1 MDGNSEQ
8 LQVINLKQL
17 PIIEERLRDV
27 KAKIEQRTSAVMALA
42 VTEETRT
49 DVKKIRTEVRKEW
62 EGYEAQRMAVKKAI
76 MTPYEQF
83 EAVYKECVSN
93 PYKAA
98 DEALG
103 KKIADVEVGI
113 KQQKEDDVRAFFN
126 ELTSGFGL
134 DWLKFEQ
141 MNLKVTLTCTP
152 KAMKT
157 AITQSV
163 TKIVRD
169 CAALEENPDRDEIM
183 VEYQKSLDLGSA
195 CQIVQQRHKQLEAQR
210 RAAEERRA
218 RQQAQQE
225 AEAKAKAAIEA
236 EAAKRAVEQPAPPHE
251 VATPPQAESPAQ
263 APAAAPAPAAA
274 RAEKKYLAKFAVTG
288 TLPQLK
294 ALKAFMEKE
303 GMQYD
308 TISYRLRLN
317 YLKEYGFPKKAAETV
332 ALAACRMMILNPDAL
347 GDMDEDT
354 IEAVYGDGIYNDEHD
369 LDTAVLMENAQV
381 NPMKMLMVLL
391 FALTEPVNHRVHDTE
406 WLGGFYKCI
415 KDDASVY
422 PGIYS
427 ALDGIGYEIS
437 DMEKSLLD
445 GTHPSYE
452 SAEEES

>member
-1 MDGNSEQ
+1 
-8 LQVINLKQL
+8 
-17 PIIEERLRDV
+17 
-27 KAKIEQRTSAVMALA
+27 
-42 VTEETRT
+42 
-49 DVKKIRTEVRKEW
+49 
-62 EGYEAQRMAVKKAI
+62 MAVKKAI

-83 EAVYKECVSN
+83 EAVYKECVST

-103 KKIADVEVGI
+103 KKITDVEVGI
-113 KQQKEDDVRAFFN
+113 KQQKEDDVRAFFD

-152 KAMKT
+152 KAMKA

-236 EAAKRAVEQPAPPHE
+236 ETAKRAAEQPAPPHE
-251 VATPPQAESPAQ
+251 VATPPRAESPAQ
-263 APAAAPAPAAA
+263 APAAATAPAAP
-274 RAEKKYLAKFAVTG
+274 AEKKYLAKFAVTG

-308 TISYRLRLN
+308 TIS
-317 YLKEYGFPKKAAETV
+317 
-332 ALAACRMMILNPDAL
+332 
-347 GDMDEDT
+347 
-354 IEAVYGDGIYNDEHD
+354 
-369 LDTAVLMENAQV
+369 
-381 NPMKMLMVLL
+381 
-391 FALTEPVNHRVHDTE
+391 
-406 WLGGFYKCI
+406 
-415 KDDASVY
+415 
-422 PGIYS
+422 
-427 ALDGIGYEIS
+427 
-437 DMEKSLLD
+437 
-445 GTHPSYE
+445 
-452 SAEEES
+452 

>member
-49 DVKKIRTEVRKEW
+49 DVKKIRTEVRKELD
-62 EGYEAQRMAVKKAI
+62 GYEAQRMAVKKAI

-103 KKIADVEVGI
+103 KKIADVEAGI
-113 KQQKEDDVRAFFN
+113 KQQKEDDVRTFFT

-141 MNLKVTLTCTP
+141 LNLKVTLTCTP
-152 KAMKT
+152 KAMKA

-195 CQIVQQRHKQLEAQR
+195 SQIVQQRHKQLEAQR

-251 VATPPQAESPAQ
+251 VAT
-263 APAAAPAPAAA
+263 
-274 RAEKKYLAKFAVTG
+274 L
-288 TLPQLK
+288 
-294 ALKAFMEKE
+294 
-303 GMQYD
+303 
-308 TISYRLRLN
+308 
-317 YLKEYGFPKKAAETV
+317 
-332 ALAACRMMILNPDAL
+332 
-347 GDMDEDT
+347 
-354 IEAVYGDGIYNDEHD
+354 
-369 LDTAVLMENAQV
+369 
-381 NPMKMLMVLL
+381 
-391 FALTEPVNHRVHDTE
+391 
-406 WLGGFYKCI
+406 
-415 KDDASVY
+415 
-422 PGIYS
+422 
-427 ALDGIGYEIS
+427 
-437 DMEKSLLD
+437 
-445 GTHPSYE
+445 
-452 SAEEES
+452 

>member
-49 DVKKIRTEVRKEW
+49 DVKKIRTEVRKELD
-62 EGYEAQRMAVKKAI
+62 GYEAQRMAVKKAI

-103 KKIADVEVGI
+103 KKIADVEAGI
-113 KQQKEDDVRAFFN
+113 KQQKEDDVRTFFT

-141 MNLKVTLTCTP
+141 LNLKVTLTCTP
-152 KAMKT
+152 KAMKA

-218 RQQAQQE
+218 RQQAQQA

-236 EAAKRAVEQPAPPHE
+236 EAAKRAAEQPAPPHE

-308 TISYRLRLN
+308 TIS
-317 YLKEYGFPKKAAETV
+317 
-332 ALAACRMMILNPDAL
+332 
-347 GDMDEDT
+347 
-354 IEAVYGDGIYNDEHD
+354 
-369 LDTAVLMENAQV
+369 
-381 NPMKMLMVLL
+381 
-391 FALTEPVNHRVHDTE
+391 
-406 WLGGFYKCI
+406 
-415 KDDASVY
+415 
-422 PGIYS
+422 
-427 ALDGIGYEIS
+427 
-437 DMEKSLLD
+437 
-445 GTHPSYE
+445 
-452 SAEEES
+452 

>member
-42 VTEETRT
+42 VTEENSAYA
-49 DVKKIRTEVRKEW
+49 KKIRTELRKEL
-62 EGYEAQRMAVKKAI
+62 EGYEAQRMTVKKAI
-76 MTPYEQF
+76 MAPYEQF
-83 EAVYKECVSN
+83 EAVYKECVSI
-93 PYKAA
+93 PYKKA
-98 DEALG
+98 DADL
-103 KKIADVEVGI
+103 KKKTDDIDEGRRKA
-113 KQQKEDDVRAFFN
+113 KEDDVRAFFT

-152 KAMKT
+152 KAMK
-157 AITQSV
+157 AALTQSV

-236 EAAKRAVEQPAPPHE
+236 ETAKRAAEQPVTPHE

-263 APAAAPAPAAA
+263 APAAATAPAAA
-274 RAEKKYLAKFAVTG
+274 PAEKKYLAKFAVTG

-294 ALKAFMEKE
+294 ALKSFMEKE

-308 TISYRLRLN
+308 TIS
-317 YLKEYGFPKKAAETV
+317 
-332 ALAACRMMILNPDAL
+332 
-347 GDMDEDT
+347 
-354 IEAVYGDGIYNDEHD
+354 
-369 LDTAVLMENAQV
+369 
-381 NPMKMLMVLL
+381 
-391 FALTEPVNHRVHDTE
+391 
-406 WLGGFYKCI
+406 
-415 KDDASVY
+415 
-422 PGIYS
+422 
-427 ALDGIGYEIS
+427 
-437 DMEKSLLD
+437 
-445 GTHPSYE
+445 
-452 SAEEES
+452 

>member
-49 DVKKIRTEVRKEW
+49 DVKKIRTEVRKEL

-103 KKIADVEVGI
+103 KKIADVEAGI
-113 KQQKEDDVRAFFN
+113 KQQKEDDVRTFFT

-141 MNLKVTLTCTP
+141 LNLKVTLTCTP
-152 KAMKT
+152 KAMKA

-183 VEYQKSLDLGSA
+183 VEYQKLLDLGSA
-195 CQIVQQRHKQLEAQR
+195 CQIVQQRHKQLEAHCCKEACLMENNRKDPR
-210 RAAEERRA
+210 RQLIGAVSKALGQQFERDINAAFDHYRRLGVA
-218 RQQAQQE
+218 S
-225 AEAKAKAAIEA
+225 IE
-236 EAAKRAVEQPAPPHE
+236 K
-251 VATPPQAESPAQ
+251 TPEPFHMTGRENGGKVVGFY
-263 APAAAPAPAAA
+263 
-274 RAEKKYLAKFAVTG
+274 EKKAQPDYTG
-288 TLPQLK
+288 TL
-294 ALKAFMEKE
+294 
-303 GMQYD
+303 
-308 TISYRLRLN
+308 R
-317 YLKEYGFPKKAAETV
+317 
-332 ALAACRMMILNPDAL
+332 
-347 GDMDEDT
+347 
-354 IEAVYGDGIYNDEHD
+354 
-369 LDTAVLMENAQV
+369 
-381 NPMKMLMVLL
+381 
-391 FALTEPVNHRVHDTE
+391 
-406 WLGGFYKCI
+406 GGR
-415 KDDASVY
+415 SVY
-422 PGIYS
+422 MEAKFTGSNRMEQSRVSPGQTEY
-427 ALDGIGYEIS
+427 LD
-437 DMEKSLLD
+437 EKMRLGAFCYVLAGFSHGGAYCIPWSVWRSMKEHYGRKYITENDITQYKIPRTTTGMLAIL
-445 GTHPSYE
+445 GTGKE
-452 SAEEES
+452 

>member
-1 MDGNSEQ
+1 
-8 LQVINLKQL
+8 
-17 PIIEERLRDV
+17 
-27 KAKIEQRTSAVMALA
+27 MALA

-49 DVKKIRTEVRKEW
+49 DVKKIRTEVRKEL

-152 KAMKT
+152 KAMKS

-251 VATPPQAESPAQ
+251 VATPPQAENPAQ

-308 TISYRLRLN
+308 TIS
-317 YLKEYGFPKKAAETV
+317 
-332 ALAACRMMILNPDAL
+332 
-347 GDMDEDT
+347 
-354 IEAVYGDGIYNDEHD
+354 
-369 LDTAVLMENAQV
+369 
-381 NPMKMLMVLL
+381 
-391 FALTEPVNHRVHDTE
+391 
-406 WLGGFYKCI
+406 
-415 KDDASVY
+415 
-422 PGIYS
+422 
-427 ALDGIGYEIS
+427 
-437 DMEKSLLD
+437 
-445 GTHPSYE
+445 
-452 SAEEES
+452 

>member
-49 DVKKIRTEVRKEW
+49 DVKKIRTEVRKEL

-152 KAMKT
+152 KAVKA

-195 CQIVQQRHKQLEAQR
+195 CQIVQKRHKQLEAQR

-263 APAAAPAPAAA
+263 APAAVPAPAAA
-274 RAEKKYLAKFAVTG
+274 HAEKKYLAKFAVTG

-308 TISYRLRLN
+308 TIS
-317 YLKEYGFPKKAAETV
+317 
-332 ALAACRMMILNPDAL
+332 
-347 GDMDEDT
+347 
-354 IEAVYGDGIYNDEHD
+354 
-369 LDTAVLMENAQV
+369 
-381 NPMKMLMVLL
+381 
-391 FALTEPVNHRVHDTE
+391 
-406 WLGGFYKCI
+406 
-415 KDDASVY
+415 
-422 PGIYS
+422 
-427 ALDGIGYEIS
+427 
-437 DMEKSLLD
+437 
-445 GTHPSYE
+445 
-452 SAEEES
+452 

>member
-49 DVKKIRTEVRKEW
+49 DVKKIRTEVRKEL

-152 KAMKT
+152 KAMKA

-183 VEYQKSLDLGSA
+183 VEYQKSLDLSPLEVSVSKPSFSKATVTPRLFSSRTDDSA
-195 CQIVQQRHKQLEAQR
+195 SAVL
-210 RAAEERRA
+210 RAKRDADLTSTRSISPA
-218 RQQAQQE
+218 RQSS
-225 AEAKAKAAIEA
+225 I
-236 EAAKRAVEQPAPPHE
+236 R
-251 VATPPQAESPAQ
+251 
-263 APAAAPAPAAA
+263 
-274 RAEKKYLAKFAVTG
+274 
-288 TLPQLK
+288 
-294 ALKAFMEKE
+294 
-303 GMQYD
+303 
-308 TISYRLRLN
+308 RLN
-317 YLKEYGFPKKAAETV
+317 CSRRF
-332 ALAACRMMILNPDAL
+332 
-347 GDMDEDT
+347 
-354 IEAVYGDGIYNDEHD
+354 
-369 LDTAVLMENAQV
+369 VLV
-381 NPMKMLMVLL
+381 
-391 FALTEPVNHRVHDTE
+391 PV
-406 WLGGFYKCI
+406 I
-415 KDDASVY
+415 PSSV
-422 PGIYS
+422 
-427 ALDGIGYEIS
+427 
-437 DMEKSLLD
+437 
-445 GTHPSYE
+445 
-452 SAEEES
+452 

>member
-42 VTEETRT
+42 VTEENSAYA
-49 DVKKIRTEVRKEW
+49 KKIRTELRKEL
-62 EGYEAQRMAVKKAI
+62 EGYEAQRMTVKKAI
-76 MTPYEQF
+76 MAPYEQF
-83 EAVYKECVSN
+83 EAVYKECVSI
-93 PYKAA
+93 PYKKA
-98 DEALG
+98 DADL
-103 KKIADVEVGI
+103 KKKTDDIDEGRRKA
-113 KQQKEDDVRAFFN
+113 KEDDVRAFFT

-152 KAMKT
+152 KAMK
-157 AITQSV
+157 AALTQSV

-236 EAAKRAVEQPAPPHE
+236 ETAKRAAEQPVPPHE

-263 APAAAPAPAAA
+263 APAAATAPAAA
-274 RAEKKYLAKFAVTG
+274 PAEKKYLAKFAVTG

-294 ALKAFMEKE
+294 ALKSFMEKE

-308 TISYRLRLN
+308 TIS
-317 YLKEYGFPKKAAETV
+317 
-332 ALAACRMMILNPDAL
+332 
-347 GDMDEDT
+347 
-354 IEAVYGDGIYNDEHD
+354 
-369 LDTAVLMENAQV
+369 
-381 NPMKMLMVLL
+381 
-391 FALTEPVNHRVHDTE
+391 
-406 WLGGFYKCI
+406 
-415 KDDASVY
+415 
-422 PGIYS
+422 
-427 ALDGIGYEIS
+427 
-437 DMEKSLLD
+437 
-445 GTHPSYE
+445 
-452 SAEEES
+452 

>member
-49 DVKKIRTEVRKEW
+49 DVKKIRTEVRKEL

-113 KQQKEDDVRAFFN
+113 KQQKEDDVRAFFT

-152 KAMKT
+152 KAMKA

-183 VEYQKSLDLGSA
+183 AEMLMQMVYAIDENPDQDFLGELYMTCELGNDHAGQFFTPYNVCQAMSEISFDPARFEDKGFVSVNDCACGAGALLVSFANACKRHDINYQQKVMFVAQDIDYTVGLMCYILVKFNQEPRRPPVKRWPPIFMQGGRCLQTVRRFSFTPGVGDVPDKNIGNIIRGSSP
-195 CQIVQQRHKQLEAQR
+195 CFGDKQR
-210 RAAEERRA
+210 RNTSCIRKSEINSGKDRPCSM
-218 RQQAQQE
+218 
-225 AEAKAKAAIEA
+225 
-236 EAAKRAVEQPAPPHE
+236 PAP
-251 VATPPQAESPAQ
+251 SW
-263 APAAAPAPAAA
+263 
-274 RAEKKYLAKFAVTG
+274 
-288 TLPQLK
+288 
-294 ALKAFMEKE
+294 
-303 GMQYD
+303 
-308 TISYRLRLN
+308 
-317 YLKEYGFPKKAAETV
+317 
-332 ALAACRMMILNPDAL
+332 
-347 GDMDEDT
+347 
-354 IEAVYGDGIYNDEHD
+354 
-369 LDTAVLMENAQV
+369 
-381 NPMKMLMVLL
+381 
-391 FALTEPVNHRVHDTE
+391 HRGRV
-406 WLGGFYKCI
+406 
-415 KDDASVY
+415 
-422 PGIYS
+422 S
-427 ALDGIGYEIS
+427 AL
-437 DMEKSLLD
+437 
-445 GTHPSYE
+445 
-452 SAEEES
+452 